1 MILITILFL
10 KLKGMIKVGF
20 SGFDFLMI
28 FDTMCEPR
36 FARRGIYPLF
46 SLMRKHFYL
55 VRLWWNLH
63 LEWRLT
69 RIRSVKALTEDDN
82 RKEKSPLQWGFI
94 FLWALLFLFWEN
106 VWKEILVNENDKPTN
121 HYSISYLSPSTSPA
135 PRRRITDESGFSLS
149 YFWMSVSVFASPFP
163 FMTVSSNPFFA
174 FHFWLLITVI
184 NRSIVIHSTSSCLSR
199 EK

>member
-55 VRLWWNLH
+55 VRLW
-63 LEWRLT
+63 
-69 RIRSVKALTEDDN
+69 
-82 RKEKSPLQWGFI
+82 
-94 FLWALLFLFWEN
+94 
-106 VWKEILVNENDKPTN
+106 
-121 HYSISYLSPSTSPA
+121 
-135 PRRRITDESGFSLS
+135 
-149 YFWMSVSVFASPFP
+149 
-163 FMTVSSNPFFA
+163 
-174 FHFWLLITVI
+174 
-184 NRSIVIHSTSSCLSR
+184 
-199 EK
+199 